1 MRKLALVVHAT
12 VTNDEAFQLG
22 RLLPGKPFVKPAI
35 VAAVNKGENKNSKT
49 VATDAISQQS
59 PQAEFK
65 KAELKKAELKKEE
78 IKKEDRVPSPRS
90 KVRLRTSRAIFPL
103 PT

>member
-1 MRKLALVVHAT
+1 MRKLALAVHAT

-49 VATDAISQQS
+49 VAADAISQQS
-59 PQAEFK
+59 P
-65 KAELKKAELKKEE
+65 KAELKKAESQKA
-78 IKKEDRVPSPRS
+78 DRVPSPRP
-90 KVRLRTSRAIFPL
+90 KIRLRTSRAIFPL